1 VGVTKAYNMLKYN
14 DKYNYFYNIICIING
29 IIHGIF
35 GLHSDSLFKQEWRDL
50 GL

>member
-1 VGVTKAYNMLKYN
+1 MVLFMVFSVHSNVEGSNTMHRNRRN
-14 DKYNYFYNIICIING
+14 
-29 IIHGIF
+29 HGIF